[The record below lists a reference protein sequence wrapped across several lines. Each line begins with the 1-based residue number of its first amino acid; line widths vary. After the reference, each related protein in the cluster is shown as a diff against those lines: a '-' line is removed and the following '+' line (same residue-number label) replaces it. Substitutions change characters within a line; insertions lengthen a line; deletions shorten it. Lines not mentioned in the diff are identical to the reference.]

1 MFTIEKKI
9 KFLDISKWKKLRQC
23 IQCIIVT
30 IFKYLMVIVK
40 PFERCTSNGELLKL
54 LTKVNDWQLYR
65 SIHNMNIII
74 LSSFTKTERLVS
86 EQ

>member
-1 MFTIEKKI
+1 
-9 KFLDISKWKKLRQC
+9 
-23 IQCIIVT
+23 
-30 IFKYLMVIVK
+30 MVIVK
-40 PFERCTSNGELLKL
+40 PFERCTSNSELLKL